1 MSAQRAEWTGSFRVA
16 IIRRPAGSVD
26 GIHYFSPA
34 THAVAGAIDRHA
46 TVVAAP
52 RSIGVVSARR
62 PLLEAIVEIDS
73 EL

>member
-34 THAVAGAIDRHA
+34 SHAIDGAIDRQA
-46 TVVAAP
+46 TVVAAR
-52 RSIGVVSARR
+52 RSIGVVAARR
-62 PLLEAIVEIDS
+62 PLLQTIVEIDP